1 MDPVPMLKAAL
12 VLLTLAALGG
22 VAMGVIRLG
31 GNANPPNWLAMLHG
45 LLAAMALGLLL
56 YAYVIGGVP
65 AVAAWALLLFL
76 VAGLG
81 GAYLNLRYHARAVLL
96 PKGIMLVHAVIA
108 VVGYVLLLMAVLA
121 GPSYAQTVRPIHV
134 LVPFAPG
141 GASDTYARIAAQ
153 KITEQTGR
161 PFVVENKA
169 GAGGRICWEAGAKSA
184 PDGTTAVM
192 IDATYTMLPGLFD
205 KLPWDV
211 SADLVPAA
219 IIAQTPFIIVAS
231 PEAKL
236 NTLQA
241 LIAEARR
248 RPGKLNF
255 GSSGVGSVNHVVTA
269 LFLHEAGIQVTHIP
283 YKGMSDASVALQG
296 GQVDMM
302 IAASPTALGSI
313 RGGKA
318 LPLAVSTAERSPA
331 FPDVPTA
338 SETGVRYV
346 VTNWFGYAVPKGTP
360 KAAIDALR
368 DDVVRA
374 MAAPDVRAKL
384 AAQGAQPST
393 FTPEQFAAFLK
404 DETARWTGV
413 IKSAGIKL
421 EQ

>member
-1 MDPVPMLKAAL
+1 MMR
-12 VLLTLAALGG
+12 
-22 VAMGVIRLG
+22 RL
-31 GNANPPNWLAMLHG
+31 
-45 LLAAMALGLLL
+45 LLAAFLASL
-56 YAYVIGGVP
+56 
-65 AVAAWALLLFL
+65 AAA
-76 VAGLG
+76 
-81 GAYLNLRYHARAVLL
+81 
-96 PKGIMLVHAVIA
+96 
-108 VVGYVLLLMAVLA
+108 
-121 GPSYAQTVRPIHV
+121 SQAQTARPIRI

-153 KITEQTGR
+153 KITEQTGKA
-161 PFVVENKA
+161 FVVENKT

-192 IDATYTMLPGLFD
+192 IDATYAMLPGLFD

-211 SADLVPAA
+211 SGDLVPAA
-219 IIAQTPFIIVAS
+219 VIAQTPFVIVAS
-231 PEAKL
+231 PESKL
-236 NTLQA
+236 KTLQA
-241 LIAEARR
+241 LVDEARQ

-269 LFLHEAGIQVTHIP
+269 LFLHDAGIQVTHIP

-318 LPLAVSTAERSPA
+318 LPLAVSTSARSPA

-338 SETGVRYV
+338 SEAGVRYV
-346 VTNWFGYAVPKGTP
+346 VTNWFGFAVPKGTP
-360 KAAIDALR
+360 RAAIDALR

-374 MAAPDVRAKL
+374 MATPDVRAKL
-384 AAQGAQPST
+384 AAQGAEPST
-393 FTPEQFAAFLK
+393 FTPGQFAVFLK
-404 DETARWTGV
+404 DETGRWTGV
-413 IKSAGIKL
+413 IRSAGIKL

>member
-1 MDPVPMLKAAL
+1 MMR
-12 VLLTLAALGG
+12 
-22 VAMGVIRLG
+22 RL
-31 GNANPPNWLAMLHG
+31 
-45 LLAAMALGLLL
+45 LLAAFLASL
-56 YAYVIGGVP
+56 A
-65 AVAAWALLLFL
+65 AV
-76 VAGLG
+76 
-81 GAYLNLRYHARAVLL
+81 
-96 PKGIMLVHAVIA
+96 
-108 VVGYVLLLMAVLA
+108 
-121 GPSYAQTVRPIHV
+121 SQAQSGRPIRV

-153 KITEQTGR
+153 KITEQTGKA
-161 PFVVENKA
+161 FVVENKT

-192 IDATYTMLPGLFD
+192 IDATYAMLPGLFD

-211 SADLVPAA
+211 SGDLVPAA
-219 IIAQTPFIIVAS
+219 IIAHTPFVIVAS
-231 PEAKL
+231 PESKL
-236 NTLQA
+236 KTMQA
-241 LIAEARR
+241 LVDEARQ

-269 LFLHEAGIQVTHIP
+269 LFLHDAGIQVTHIP
-283 YKGMSDASVALQG
+283 FKGMSDASVALQG

-318 LPLAVSTAERSPA
+318 LPLAVSTAARSPA

-338 SETGVRYV
+338 SEAGVRYV
-346 VTNWFGYAVPKGTP
+346 VTNWFGFAVPKGTP
-360 KAAIDALR
+360 KAAMDALR

-374 MAAPDVRAKL
+374 MATPDVRAKL
-384 AAQGAQPST
+384 AAQGAEPST
-393 FTPEQFAAFLK
+393 FTPGQFAAFLE
-404 DETARWTGV
+404 DETRRWTGV

>member
-1 MDPVPMLKAAL
+1 MMR
-12 VLLTLAALGG
+12 
-22 VAMGVIRLG
+22 RL
-31 GNANPPNWLAMLHG
+31 
-45 LLAAMALGLLL
+45 LLAAFLASL
-56 YAYVIGGVP
+56 A
-65 AVAAWALLLFL
+65 AV
-76 VAGLG
+76 
-81 GAYLNLRYHARAVLL
+81 
-96 PKGIMLVHAVIA
+96 
-108 VVGYVLLLMAVLA
+108 
-121 GPSYAQTVRPIHV
+121 SQAQSGRPIRV

-153 KITEQTGR
+153 KITEQTGKA
-161 PFVVENKA
+161 FVVENKT

-192 IDATYTMLPGLFD
+192 IDATYAMLPGLFD

-211 SADLVPAA
+211 SGDLVPAA
-219 IIAQTPFIIVAS
+219 IIAHTPFVIVAS
-231 PEAKL
+231 PESKL
-236 NTLQA
+236 KTLQA
-241 LIAEARR
+241 LVDEARQ

-269 LFLHEAGIQVTHIP
+269 LFLHDAGIQVTHIP
-283 YKGMSDASVALQG
+283 FKGMSDASVALQG

-302 IAASPTALGSI
+302 ITASPTALGPV

-338 SETGVRYV
+338 SEAGVRYV
-346 VTNWFGYAVPKGTP
+346 VTNWFGFAVPKGTP

-368 DDVVRA
+368 NDVVRA
-374 MAAPDVRAKL
+374 MATPEVRAKL
-384 AAQGAQPST
+384 AAQGAEPST
-393 FTPEQFAAFLK
+393 FTPGQFAAFLK
-404 DETARWTGV
+404 DETVRWTGV